1 MIQKSQVKLQIMIRL
16 LSQVDKCAK
25 VVAVANVVL
34 GMIKT
39 AFLCEEKNL
48 VLQLYKSLVRPKL
61 EYSIQAWNPYQ
72 QKGYTTFRKGTKKGY
87 QINTRIF
94 KDQ

>member
-1 MIQKSQVKLQIMIRL
+1 MIQKSQVKLQIMIHL

-39 AFLCEEKNL
+39 TFLCEEKNL

-61 EYSIQAWNPYQ
+61 RVFNSGLESISA
-72 QKGYTTFRKGTKKGY
+72 K
-87 QINTRIF
+87 RIYNF
-94 KDQ
+94 